1 MILLTGATGYI
12 ASHTWLAL
20 EAAGH
25 RVAGIDDFSNSSPE
39 VLRRL
44 AALGAD
50 VSRFVAADV
59 RDRAALERLFGAGKI
74 DAVVHFAALKAVGE
88 SVAEPLRYYAVN
100 VGGLVA
106 LAEAMQ
112 AHGCKTIVFSSSATV
127 YGQPEQLPMR
137 EDATLSATSPY
148 GATKLVSEGILRD
161 LERADPAWRVALLR
175 YFNPVGAH
183 ESGTIGE
190 DPRGTPNNLMPYVA
204 QVAVGKRP
212 ILQVFGNDYATLDGT
227 GVRDYLHVMDLA
239 EGHVAALRSSARRAP
254 ARSRSTSAPAA
265 ARACSSSSTLSSARA
280 ASACLTRSSAAA
292 RATSPRA
299 MPIRRSPRRRSAGA
313 PGATS
318 TRCAPTPGAGRPRTR
333 TATARDCVRTMPAG
347 APGATRAHPPSS
359 QPASRVRETAP
370 PRARPTRGS
379 GPRTRRSR
387 ATRRRALR
395 CRAARR
401 AR

>member
-59 RDRAALERLFGAGKI
+59 RDRAALERLFGAEKI

-127 YGQPEQLPMR
+127 YGQPEQLPLR
-137 EDATLSATSPY
+137 EDAKLSATSPY

-190 DPRGTPNNLMPYVA
+190 DPRGAPNNLMPYVA

-212 ILQVFGNDYATLDGT
+212 ILQVFGNDYATIDGT

-239 EGHVAALRSSARRAP
+239 EGHVAALDHLLAEAGSLTVNLGTGHGTSVLELVHAFERASGKRVPYEIVGRRPGDVAACYADASLAAQTIGWRARRG
-254 ARSRSTSAPAA
+254 
-265 ARACSSSSTLSSARA
+265 LD
-280 ASACLTRSSAAA
+280 
-292 RATSPRA
+292 A
-299 MPIRRSPRRRSAGA
+299 MCADTWRWQTANPNGYGA
-313 PGATS
+313 
-318 TRCAPTPGAGRPRTR
+318 
-333 TATARDCVRTMPAG
+333 
-347 APGATRAHPPSS
+347 
-359 QPASRVRETAP
+359 
-370 PRARPTRGS
+370 
-379 GPRTRRSR
+379 
-387 ATRRRALR
+387 
-395 CRAARR
+395 
-401 AR
+401 